1 MPTLGDKERAV
12 IDCVQ
17 RVLNRA
23 SSDREWS
30 TPLYKPPFEH
40 VPRDTRN
47 FEDDV
52 HECMTAKGYS
62 ADRPIGLVT
71 NQKTPEEAVNIFVG
85 HY

>member
-1 MPTLGDKERAV
+1 MPTQAEKEQDV
-12 IDCVQ
+12 IDCVNAA
-17 RVLNRA
+17 LNGPL
-23 SSDREWS
+23 SDREWR

-40 VPRDTRN
+40 TPLDTRN

-62 ADRPIGLVT
+62 ASRPVGLVT